1 MSLQHV
7 ARIPAGVDAL
17 DRMLL
22 TADGTVTTLLE
33 ACTGEP
39 IITSPTRQTGPGAH
53 ELLRSTTGRWWQ
65 PDARLLQLAPAERL
79 IVRRVTLRG
88 ARSGTSYVLAESLVA
103 PDRLPGRI
111 GDHLQR
117 AGASLGRLLT
127 AGLLETR
134 RDILRLTTVRAGAAG
149 RPLGVSAGVTLARRD
164 YTIVVER
171 QAIAAVTEW
180 LVPGRLAARGIAR
193 RNDGLA
199 RQPFPHSGQRRH
211 RARVSSEFV
220 ADL

>member
-1 MSLQHV
+1 MSLEHV
-7 ARIPAGVDAL
+7 ARIPAGTDPL

-39 IITSPTRQTGPGAH
+39 IITSPTRQTGPAAL
-53 ELLRSTTGRWWQ
+53 ELLRAATGRWWQ
-65 PDARLLQLAPAERL
+65 PDAQLLQLDPAERL
-79 IVRRVTLRG
+79 IARRVTLRG

-117 AGASLGRLLT
+117 VGASLGRLLT
-127 AGLLETR
+127 ASRLETR
-134 RDILRLTTVRAGAAG
+134 RDILRITNVRAGAAG
-149 RPLGVSAGVTLARRD
+149 RHLDVDASSTLARRD
-164 YTIVVER
+164 YTIVLER

-180 LVPGRLAARGIAR
+180 VVPGRLAVKGIAR
-193 RNDGLA
+193 RDNGPA
-199 RQPFPHSGQRRH
+199 RQPFPHSGHRRH
-211 RARVSSEFV
+211 RARVSAEFV

>member
-1 MSLQHV
+1 MSLEHV
-7 ARIPAGVDAL
+7 AQIPAGVDPL
-17 DRMLL
+17 DQMLL

-39 IITSPTRQTGPGAH
+39 IITSLTRQTGPAAH
-53 ELLRSTTGRWWQ
+53 ELLRAATGRWWQ
-65 PDARLLQLAPAERL
+65 PDGRLLQLAPAERL

-103 PDRLPGRI
+103 FDRLPGGV

-134 RDILRLTTVRAGAAG
+134 RDILHISTVRAGAASRHLDVG
-149 RPLGVSAGVTLARRD
+149 ASAILARRD
-164 YTIVVER
+164 YTIVLER
-171 QAIAAVTEW
+171 RAIAAVTEW
-180 LVPGRLAARGIAR
+180 LVPGRLAGKGMAR
-193 RNDGLA
+193 RNDGVA
-199 RQPFPHSGQRRH
+199 RQPFPHSGHRHH